1 MKQLAVLAGLC
12 GLAFLFTYCG
22 GSKKTQAS
30 VTQQIPMAKVN
41 FEDSLKPVIVAV
53 CSPCHT
59 PGRGQLPSYLT
70 AATTQK
76 DIDDI
81 LQRIQ
86 LQPTERGFMPLRGHR
101 LSDTAINL
109 FKHWKADGFVAK

>member
-1 MKQLAVLAGLC
+1 MKQIAVVAGLC
-12 GLAFLFTYCG
+12 GLAIFFTYCG

-30 VTQQIPMAKVN
+30 VVPTPVAKVN
-41 FEDSLKPVIVAV
+41 FEDSLKPVIVAS

-59 PGRGQLPSYLT
+59 PGRGQLPAYLT

-86 LQPTERGFMPLRGHR
+86 LQPGERGFMPMRGHR

-109 FKHWKADGFVAK
+109 FKQWKADGYVVK

>member
-1 MKQLAVLAGLC
+1 MKQIAVLAGLC
-12 GLAFLFTYCG
+12 GLAIFFTYCG
-22 GSKKTQAS
+22 GSKKAQAS
-30 VTQQIPMAKVN
+30 VAQVPVAKVN
-41 FEDSLKPVIVAV
+41 FEDSLKPVIVAA

-86 LQPTERGFMPLRGHR
+86 LQPTERGFMPLKGHR

-109 FKHWKADGFVAK
+109 FKSWKADGFVVK

>member
-1 MKQLAVLAGLC
+1 MKQIAVIIGLC
-12 GLAFLFTYCG
+12 SLTILFTYCG

-30 VTQQIPMAKVN
+30 VSQQIPVAKVN
-41 FEDSLKPVIVAV
+41 YEDSLKPVIVAT

-76 DIDDI
+76 DINDI

-86 LQPTERGFMPLRGHR
+86 LQPNERGFMPMKGHR

-109 FKHWKADGFVAK
+109 FKHWKEEGFVVK